1 MSVLAWII
9 LGIIAGFIASKIVEG
24 TGQGLLRDMVLGVAG
39 AVAGGWLF
47 RTFGEPG
54 VTGLNIWS
62 ILVSIIGAVVVLAFY
77 HMITGR
83 RRPVVT

>member
-77 HMITGR
+77 NMITGR

>member
-24 TGQGLLRDMVLGVAG
+24 TGQGVLMDMVLGVVG
-39 AVAGGWLF
+39 AIAGGWLF
-47 RTFGEPG
+47 RIFGGHG

-62 ILVSIIGAVVVLAFY
+62 ILVSIIGAVVVLALY
-77 HMITGR
+77 HMIAGH
-83 RRPVVT
+83 RRPIVT

>member
-24 TGQGLLRDMVLGVAG
+24 AGQGVLIDVALGIVG

>member
-9 LGIIAGFIASKIVEG
+9 LGIIAGFIASKMVEG
-24 TGQGLLRDMVLGVAG
+24 TGQGVLMDMVLGIVG
-39 AVAGGWLF
+39 ALAGGWLF

-62 ILVSIIGAVVVLAFY
+62 ILVSIIGAVVVLAVY
-77 HMITGR
+77 HMIIGR
-83 RRPVVT
+83 GRPVVT

>member
-9 LGIIAGFIASKIVEG
+9 IGIIAGFIASKMVEG
-24 TGQGLLRDMVLGVAG
+24 TGQGILMDMVLGIVG
-39 AVAGGWLF
+39 AFAGGWLF
-47 RTFGEPG
+47 RAFGGTG

-62 ILVSIIGAVVVLAFY
+62 ILVSIIGAVVVLALY

-83 RRPVVT
+83 PRPVAT